1 MVRLRTHCRGQ
12 TSEREEKRNR
22 PGTGEN
28 REPKQ
33 RKNSTIEA
41 SKLLKTRNG
50 SGNEAKKYMEIKELY
65 ENTGSE
71 AYKLLQTHDI
81 TLSKSITYAFLSCKL
96 AQIALARV
104 QKQHNLANESKL
116 SSRLHEI

>member
-1 MVRLRTHCRGQ
+1 
-12 TSEREEKRNR
+12 
-22 PGTGEN
+22 
-28 REPKQ
+28 
-33 RKNSTIEA
+33 
-41 SKLLKTRNG
+41 
-50 SGNEAKKYMEIKELY
+50 MEIQELY

-71 AYKLLQTHDI
+71 TCKLLQTHDI
-81 TLSKSITYAFLSCKL
+81 TLSKSITYAFLACKL